1 MQESRIAVNPIGY
14 ADGLDRRLGN
24 GAGRVYIHGNPATI
38 IGNVCMDLSMVDVT
52 GLDVNEGDE
61 VVVFDDAH
69 PVSELSAVTGTIPYE
84 VMTGISGRVKRIYFH
99 E

>member
-1 MQESRIAVNPIGY
+1 
-14 ADGLDRRLGN
+14 
-24 GAGRVYIHGNPATI
+24 
-38 IGNVCMDLSMVDVT
+38 MVDVT